1 MLIIPPDRGP
11 PNGGTCSGAP
21 WLTRPT
27 SFASPPAVRRVG
39 RSTGRPTRE
48 GLSLRPVSG
57 PPSTTDALR
66 GTIAIHDHGLTTVG
80 LRMVWAETMAINEPS
95 RSVIV
100 KPRMRW

>member
-1 MLIIPPDRGP
+1 MWDLQWCALAD
-11 PNGGTCSGAP
+11 
-21 WLTRPT
+21 T
-27 SFASPPAVRRVG
+27 SDVLRVAPAVRRVG